1 MNKPDVYKKL
11 YFHAFNRYTELIEQ
25 AQAAQK
31 ELEELYLRLMEGETE
46 KDG

>member
-1 MNKPDVYKKL
+1 MEENEVYKTL

-31 ELEELYLRLMEGETE
+31 ELEELYLQLTE
-46 KDG
+46 RPTES